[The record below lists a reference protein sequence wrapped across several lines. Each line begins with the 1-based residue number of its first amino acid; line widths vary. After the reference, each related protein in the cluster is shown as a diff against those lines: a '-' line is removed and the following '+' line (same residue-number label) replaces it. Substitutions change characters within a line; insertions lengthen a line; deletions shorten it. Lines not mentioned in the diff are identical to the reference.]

1 MPYLRPATDA
11 PFGAMPHGR
20 VLNIG
25 KYRKDAS
32 AARIYPGDFVILE
45 ADGNVAPATAGALN
59 IIGVAAEGS
68 AGSTAD
74 TEVLVYDDPNQRYV
88 IQDDNDTTSMGETE
102 LGTCCDILAT
112 AGDTT
117 VDRSLMEIDS
127 SSATTGTA
135 NLKIIQL
142 HPMEL
147 DGARTG
153 FVTTAA
159 AGNQRKWI
167 VKINEHLDKVVNAT
181 VSGSVGPS
189 GV

>member
-1 MPYLRPATDA
+1 MPYLRPATDN
-11 PFGAMPHGR
+11 PFGAMPYGKL
-20 VLNIG
+20 LNVG

-59 IIGVAAEGS
+59 LIGVAADAS

-74 TEVLVYDDPNQRYV
+74 TEVLVYDDPNQMYV

-102 LGTCCDILAT
+102 LGTNADILAT
-112 AGDTT
+112 AGDTGT
-117 VDRSLMEIDS
+117 DRSLMEIDS
-127 SSATTGTA
+127 SSATAATA
-135 NLKIIQL
+135 NLQIMQL

-153 FVTTAA
+153 FVTSAA

-167 VKINEHLDKVVNAT
+167 VKINEHISKVVNAT
-181 VSGSVGPS
+181 VSGSVGPQ